1 MCLLGFNV
9 TEDQNQHCDKQ
20 KISGFYK
27 KEWVEKL
34 SRLTNPLSKHIAC
47 AEPRPIRSG
56 VLLRLPTILSALQR
70 YELFINKLI
79 GKSLFLKIWSLI

>member
-1 MCLLGFNV
+1 MYLLGIYV
-9 TEDQNQHCDKQ
+9 TEEQNRHCDKQ

-27 KEWVEKL
+27 KEWVEKV

-56 VLLRLPTILSALQR
+56 VLLRLPLIL
-70 YELFINKLI
+70 
-79 GKSLFLKIWSLI
+79 